1 MTKRRMRNTGL
12 VSTVSLIIIAAV
24 SIAATHRSV
33 PGNSTL
39 HDTCNQL
46 WFDTTLLKL
55 NGIPAIGELS
65 VPAITLNKQAREF
78 TEGYIKRNSEL
89 LEKMQQKS
97 PRTFRLIDDIFT
109 KYGLPLELKYLA
121 VIESQLKS
129 TALSH
134 VGARGWWQ
142 LMPETARIL
151 SLKVNAGR
159 DDRTHLYRSTV
170 AAAKYLKDLYKLFG
184 DWTLVIAAYNSGP
197 GRVYEAIKKS
207 GSRNFW
213 KLQHHLPAET
223 RGHVKKFIST
233 HYYFE
238 GKAGITT
245 MTKEETIAYKKQM
258 IAFVDEHN
266 TLLMEKYNEE
276 QDSSDTTDLRHV
288 AMLIRITGQGKN
300 NNK

>member
-1 MTKRRMRNTGL
+1 MSKRRMRSTGL
-12 VSTVSLIIIAAV
+12 VSTVSLIIIAMV
-24 SIAATHRSV
+24 SIAATHQSGS
-33 PGNSTL
+33 GNRTL

-55 NGIPAIGELS
+55 NGVPATDELTI
-65 VPAITLNKQAREF
+65 PAITLNKQAKEF
-78 TEGYIKRNSEL
+78 TEMYIARNRDL
-89 LEKMQQKS
+89 LEMMQKKS

-121 VIESQLKS
+121 VVESQLKS
-129 TALSH
+129 TALSK

-142 LMPETARIL
+142 LMPETARVL
-151 SLKVNAGR
+151 SLKVSAAR
-159 DDRTHLYRSTV
+159 DDRTHLYKSTV
-170 AAAKYLKDLYKLFG
+170 AVAKYLRDLHKLFG
-184 DWTLVIAAYNSGP
+184 DWTLVIAAYNCGP
-197 GRVYEAIKKS
+197 GKVYEAIKRS

-213 KLQHHLPAET
+213 KLQQHLPAET
-223 RGHVKKFIST
+223 RGHVKKFIGT

-245 MTKEETIAYKKQM
+245 MTKDETIAYKKMM

-266 TLLMEKYNEE
+266 ALLKEQYNEE
-276 QDSSDTTDLRHV
+276 TDSSDAADLKNV
-288 AMLIRITGQGKN
+288 ARVSNLNDQGKN